1 MHQQAKNI
9 KGFNI
14 LELIVVITIISV
26 LSAAAYPNFSH
37 WRKERATR
45 SAAIEIKSLIENI
58 YAQTQR
64 GYYGFVQVQFKR
76 SMPAGNLIAISRG
89 MKKDKLLLKVR
100 STSSTWWNEEQ
111 RLRCRMD
118 DDTGFSIDPD
128 SPDPD
133 NPNSYWSDDGSVNV
147 DGDANNDIPQVNI
160 REYDKITLDII
171 NSSAICFS
179 SDGSWYQGN
188 GDLEDGGTTST
199 VLYICPR
206 TNAIN
211 NCLVTVRGDILTP
224 DARHD
229 YIFEVSW
236 SRFGNVE
243 LRKWNHKKSIWAL
256 Q

>member
-14 LELIVVITIISV
+14 LELIVVIVIISV

-100 STSSTWWNEEQ
+100 SPSSAWWNEEQ

-118 DDTGFSIDPD
+118 EDTGFSIDPD

-133 NPNSYWSDDGSVNV
+133 NPSSYWSDDGSVNV
-147 DGDANNDIPQVNI
+147 DD
-160 REYDKITLDII
+160 
-171 NSSAICFS
+171 
-179 SDGSWYQGN
+179 
-188 GDLEDGGTTST
+188 
-199 VLYICPR
+199 
-206 TNAIN
+206 
-211 NCLVTVRGDILTP
+211 
-224 DARHD
+224 
-229 YIFEVSW
+229 
-236 SRFGNVE
+236 
-243 LRKWNHKKSIWAL
+243 
-256 Q
+256 